1 MTGPARPQS
10 AGPGTGLRGI
20 AGRAAA
26 GSRMACGSFLTARRS
41 VASEPGSAPRGPN
54 EFGRSRCVQDKTH
67 HPFLPPD
74 LRSASPADVF
84 GRGTAAGRLLNNLY
98 GGDLQG
104 REAGLRFSERNIA
117 MHKKALAAGKVPPP
131 LHPPKPPPP
140 PRPTVRVPRVGA
152 PPPPAAPAARLSRRP
167 AEAILLAMARDRP
180 VPPPVPR
187 GPLLDDAEKQR
198 LAQTM
203 QHRGRPPSP
212 PACPPP
218 RQAASRGTVAE
229 LEQLFRSVQGEV
241 AEREALLEAL
251 RSEGAPPDG
260 VEALRARN
268 EIRERVDEMTK
279 INRMIEEAERG

>member
-1 MTGPARPQS
+1 
-10 AGPGTGLRGI
+10 
-20 AGRAAA
+20 
-26 GSRMACGSFLTARRS
+26 
-41 VASEPGSAPRGPN
+41 
-54 EFGRSRCVQDKTH
+54 
-67 HPFLPPD
+67 
-74 LRSASPADVF
+74 
-84 GRGTAAGRLLNNLY
+84 
-98 GGDLQG
+98 
-104 REAGLRFSERNIA
+104 
-117 MHKKALAAGKVPPP
+117 
-131 LHPPKPPPP
+131 
-140 PRPTVRVPRVGA
+140 
-152 PPPPAAPAARLSRRP
+152 
-167 AEAILLAMARDRP
+167 
-180 VPPPVPR
+180 
-187 GPLLDDAEKQR
+187 
-198 LAQTM
+198 M